1 MGGSCPTKV
10 TPATN
15 EPADEQ
21 PQANEHAEEQ
31 PQAAHNPKIARPAS
45 NEHAQANEPA
55 DEQPQATLSRYNDI
69 DAIEDFAAEGDVGFV
84 YASYYLELA
93 AQGGRFPR
101 RQEVPPHAVVGKAA
115 LKRMADEVR
124 AWRKLLA
131 EHKDEPWLAFQM
143 RFPPFVVVSYAW
155 LSREHPDPDGK
166 QLREVLAPTIEW
178 YMAERAKLI
187 KKSHGAA
194 ARLDAPFTAEGVDF
208 AIFVDYCGLWQHE
221 RTPVQ
226 AASFGRG
233 LEGMV
238 SR

>member
-1 MGGSCPTKV
+1 MGSGASSAKSKPKAQAITPKL
-10 TPATN
+10 TPAAN
-15 EPADEQ
+15 EP
-21 PQANEHAEEQ
+21 EQ
-31 PQAAHNPKIARPAS
+31 PQAAL
-45 NEHAQANEPA
+45 
-55 DEQPQATLSRYNDI
+55 TRYNDI
-69 DAIEDFAAEGDVGFV
+69 DAIEAFAAEGDVGFV

-115 LKRMADEVR
+115 LKRMAAEVR

-131 EHKDEPWLAFQM
+131 EHKDKPYLAWAM

-178 YMAERAKLI
+178 YMAERARLI
-187 KKSHGAA
+187 KESGYERRLGDD

-208 AIFVDYCGLWQHE
+208 AIFVDYCGLWPHE
-221 RTPVQ
+221 RTPNATSVPLKGP
-226 AASFGRG
+226 AC
-233 LEGMV
+233 
-238 SR
+238 SRRAPSCRTG